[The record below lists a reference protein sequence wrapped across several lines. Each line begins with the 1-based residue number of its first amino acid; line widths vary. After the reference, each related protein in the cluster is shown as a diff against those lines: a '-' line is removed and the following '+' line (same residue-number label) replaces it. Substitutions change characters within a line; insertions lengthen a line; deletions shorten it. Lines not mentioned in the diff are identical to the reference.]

1 MTNNELNDTLCH
13 VLLHYPGIYE
23 KGIKQS
29 KMADDIGIRHDK
41 FSRYCRGVT
50 VQESKDLNKIIS
62 VYGLPENYFD
72 VPIEEDKPTENPDYI
87 KILEMVDYLV
97 MRDNSLVF
105 RAIEKLYIMEKNK
118 ELMLDEETDMLIKSI
133 SKK

>member
-1 MTNNELNDTLCH
+1 MT
-13 VLLHYPGIYE
+13 
-23 KGIKQS
+23 
-29 KMADDIGIRHDK
+29 
-41 FSRYCRGVT
+41 T

-97 MRDNSLVF
+97 MRDNELVF
-105 RAIEKLYIMEKNK
+105 RVVEKLYIKEK
-118 ELMLDEETDMLIKSI
+118 
-133 SKK
+133 SKVDF

>member
-1 MTNNELNDTLCH
+1 
-13 VLLHYPGIYE
+13 
-23 KGIKQS
+23 
-29 KMADDIGIRHDK
+29 
-41 FSRYCRGVT
+41 
-50 VQESKDLNKIIS
+50 
-62 VYGLPENYFD
+62 
-72 VPIEEDKPTENPDYI
+72 KPTENPDYI

-133 SKK
+133 SKN